1 MKIIKAFKEE
11 ITITEVITTSTPEII
26 IIMIII
32 ISEIIIIKIAIMIE
46 QEIDLN
52 KEIWIIIIMI
62 TYQYLANAP
71 EIKTNKITNI

>member
-1 MKIIKAFKEE
+1 MKIIKVFKEE

-32 ISEIIIIKIAIMIE
+32 ISEIIITKIAIMIE

-52 KEIWIIIIMI
+52 KEI
-62 TYQYLANAP
+62 
-71 EIKTNKITNI
+71 

>member
-1 MKIIKAFKEE
+1 MKIIKALKEE
-11 ITITEVITTSTPEII
+11 ITITEVITTTIPEI

-52 KEIWIIIIMI
+52 KEI
-62 TYQYLANAP
+62 
-71 EIKTNKITNI
+71 

>member
-11 ITITEVITTSTPEII
+11 ITITEVITTSTPKII

-52 KEIWIIIIMI
+52 KEI
-62 TYQYLANAP
+62 
-71 EIKTNKITNI
+71 

>member
-1 MKIIKAFKEE
+1 MKIIKALKEE
-11 ITITEVITTSTPEII
+11 ITITEVITTTIPEI

-52 KEIWIIIIMI
+52 KEIWTIMVMI
-62 TYQYLANAP
+62 TYLYLANAP
-71 EIKTNKITNI
+71 EIKTYKITNI